1 MSGKD
6 PDDKQ
11 RSTLL
16 SRALRAVRAIRKVKP
31 RALAAALGL
40 SLRGYQNFE
49 AGGGQLNIEHVKA
62 FAQANDAD
70 PFGILAAV
78 QIGKPEFAAWVAQN
92 KAMIAFMIT
101 LEEFV
106 DNTGEAMV
114 RLETTTWVSAYREM
128 FKGLSE
134 KALSAQAQDQPGWP
148 RTPRASAWAERSRP
162 PVVPEGMRRAAKATT
177 AARTRRA
184 TTPILQA
191 RGHRPGPSERPK
203 DQRMPPGSRTPLT
216 FRPRWPS
223 RAGRHGASWKPRPSS
238 RTAKRPEARSRRRW

>member
-1 MSGKD
+1 MSGRE

-49 AGGGQLNIEHVKA
+49 AGGAQLNIDHVKA
-62 FAQANDAD
+62 FAQASDAD
-70 PFGILAAV
+70 PFGIMAAV
-78 QIGKPEFAAWVAQN
+78 EIGKPEFAAWVAQN
-92 KAMIAFMIT
+92 KAMIAFLIT

-106 DNTGEAMV
+106 DNTGEAIV

-134 KALSAQAQDQPGWP
+134 KALAAQARDDTWLAENAPRLGLGLGGTLPSAEDPAGDRATRDRKDGGGSGQDETDKDAGGPG
-148 RTPRASAWAERSRP
+148 ERS
-162 PVVPEGMRRAAKATT
+162 
-177 AARTRRA
+177 
-184 TTPILQA
+184 
-191 RGHRPGPSERPK
+191 
-203 DQRMPPGSRTPLT
+203 
-216 FRPRWPS
+216 
-223 RAGRHGASWKPRPSS
+223 
-238 RTAKRPEARSRRRW
+238 